1 MLHILLIVHLFI
13 ALALIAITL
22 LQKSEGGIL
31 GIGGGAKMGGLM
43 SGSGAGDFLSRLT
56 TYLTFA
62 FFVLSLTLSLMVY
75 VQNKSESALITVP
88 EKEQKLPQ
96 TPAPK
101 VPTQQ

>member
-22 LQKSEGGIL
+22 LQKSEGGVL

-43 SGSGAGDFLSRLT
+43 SGSSAGDFLSRFT
-56 TYLTFA
+56 TYLTLA

-75 VQNKSESALITVP
+75 VQNKSQAALIPVLKQ
-88 EKEQKLPQ
+88 ELPQ
-96 TPAPK
+96 TPAAPQ
-101 VPTQQ
+101 VPTQ